1 MKHSKTYQKGK
12 HIYIKTG
19 NIKEVITP
27 QPDKKLDIEFE
38 ENYEEIYI
46 DKFQFKIHDKKVKIF
61 FSKEIPGLNKT
72 NLKRVIN
79 MDIKTAKDF
88 IRLLK
93 KELKEEVQS

>member
-19 NIKEVITP
+19 NVKEVITL

-38 ENYEEIYI
+38 DDYEESYV
-46 DKFQFKIHDKKVKIF
+46 DGFQFNLHNKNVKIF
-61 FSKEIPGLNKT
+61 FSKQIPGLNRFK
-72 NLKRVIN
+72 LKRVIN

-88 IRLLK
+88 IAILK
-93 KELKEEVQS
+93 KELQEQA